1 MKMTKREYKLFV
13 SLKAMRGDDYAK
25 DAILKLRKPI
35 ETLDTP
41 FDPPVFH
48 KSHRIT
54 NMRESIAATHQ
65 ALADN
70 EDFQQTLNA

>member
-1 MKMTKREYKLFV
+1 MKLTKREYKLFV
-13 SLKAMRGDDYAK
+13 SLKAMRGEDYAK
-25 DAILKLRKPI
+25 DAILKLRSKPI

-41 FDPPVFH
+41 FDPPVFR

-54 NMRESIAATHQ
+54 NMREAISAFRQ

-70 EDFQQTLNA
+70 EDFQSTL